1 MSPGGS
7 APRVPRPVVVVGDA
21 NVDLVLRGDVVP
33 RFGQVEQLADSGDL
47 VLGGSASI
55 AASGIARLGV
65 PTSLVARVGADTF
78 GTFTLEALRR
88 HGVDVE
94 SVEVADAEPTGLSV
108 ILSTPADRAILTVP
122 GTIPTLTGE
131 RVTEVLDARADR
143 PGLLHVASYFLQPGL
158 ARALP
163 GVLARAREQGWTTS
177 LDTNWDPDEK
187 WAGLDEVLPHL
198 DLLLPNRNELRAI
211 AGALGEEVGPGDGVD
226 DGAAG
231 HGRDS
236 GVGTGRAGDSR
247 ADDVALA
254 IRLARRG
261 PRVVVKDG
269 ADGGWSVGAA
279 GVVVRAPGIAVEVV
293 DTTGAGDSFDAG
305 YLAALA
311 YGFDDEQTRVRWA
324 TTAGSLS
331 TLGSGGTGRQATLDE
346 LERVLAR

>member
-1 MSPGGS
+1 MTATETSPHAARPGDLSPGS
-7 APRVPRPVVVVGDA
+7 PRPVVVAGDA

-33 RFGQVEQLADSGDL
+33 RFGQAEQLADSGDL

-55 AASGIARLGV
+55 AAAGVAHLGV
-65 PTSLVARVGADTF
+65 PTSLVARVGADPF
-78 GTFTLEALRR
+78 GTFTLDALRGC
-88 HGVDVE
+88 GVDVGA
-94 SVEVADAEPTGLSV
+94 VEVAHDEPTGLSV
-108 ILSTPADRAILTVP
+108 ILSTPRDRAILTVP

-131 RVTEVLDARADR
+131 RVSEVLDGAR

-177 LDTNWDPDEK
+177 LDTNWDPDEQ

-211 AGALGEEVGPGDGVD
+211 AGALGEPAHPD
-226 DGAAG
+226 DGL
-231 HGRDS
+231 
-236 GVGTGRAGDSR
+236 
-247 ADDVALA
+247 DDVELA
-254 IRLARRG
+254 ARVARRG

-269 ADGGWSVGAA
+269 ADGGWSVGAD
-279 GVVVRAPGIAVEVV
+279 GDVVRAPGVTVDVV

-311 YGFDDEQTRVRWA
+311 HGVPDEETRVRWA
-324 TTAGSLS
+324 TVAGSLS
-331 TLGSGGTGRQATLDE
+331 TLGSGGTGRQATRAE
-346 LERVLAR
+346 LEQVLAR